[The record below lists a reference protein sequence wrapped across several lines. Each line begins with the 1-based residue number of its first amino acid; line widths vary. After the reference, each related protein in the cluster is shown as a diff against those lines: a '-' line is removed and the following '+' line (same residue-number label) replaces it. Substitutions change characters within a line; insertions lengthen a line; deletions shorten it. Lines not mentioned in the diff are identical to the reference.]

1 MNILKSIESS
11 VGKLWLTLN
20 SEGSLS
26 ENKIL
31 KEINVKNNLFYG
43 AVGWLARE
51 NKIRFD
57 EKNNYVLGETN
68 LKDQIGRNAGKV
80 WQVLET
86 WGEVEVSSISKLA
99 RITEKD
105 VFFAIGWL
113 AKEGKIEGEVV
124 DYKDKKIKFRLK

>member
-20 SEGSLS
+20 SEGSLP

-57 EKNNYVLGETN
+57 EKNNYELGETN
-68 LKDQIGRNAGKV
+68 LEEQIGRNAGKV

-113 AKEGKIEGEVV
+113 AKEGKISVTHAGW
-124 DYKDKKIKFRLK
+124 DKKISLCN